1 MGKDRTIKLMA
12 NLIGKSTAHKIL
24 IKYTNMP
31 ESINH
36 MSSEIDNYR
45 GQLSGYIIQY
55 NWNIYDKQKIKKE
68 AEKSLNRELKE
79 NHFANVIFPSS
90 VKVKFL
96 NETINEFFE

>member
-1 MGKDRTIKLMA
+1 MGKDRTIKLIA

-45 GQLSGYIIQY
+45 GQLSEYITQY
-55 NWNIYDKQKIKKE
+55 NWNTYDKQKIKKE

-79 NHFANVIFPSS
+79 NHFTNVIFPSS
-90 VKVKFL
+90 VKIKFL
-96 NETINEFFE
+96 SEAIREFF

>member
-1 MGKDRTIKLMA
+1 MGKDRTIKLIA

-36 MSSEIDNYR
+36 MSSEIDNY
-45 GQLSGYIIQY
+45 GWQLSEYIIQY
-55 NWNIYDKQKIKKE
+55 NWNTYDKQKIKKE

-79 NHFANVIFPSS
+79 NHFTNVIFPSS
-90 VKVKFL
+90 VKIKFL
-96 NETINEFFE
+96 NEAIRKFF